1 MQETWAPSL
10 GWEDPLEKEMATH
23 SSILAWRIPMDRGA
37 WRATVHRVAKSQTW
51 LRDQALIGKQSL
63 CVSFGLPPQ
72 RWRTKGSPCTL
83 GGSAASLT
91 LFPQYRHLGDHAA
104 PRGAHLDPLGQV
116 PGVQHGKGVS
126 LPIPAG
132 SFEGC
137 PGGLPLL
144 PSSPPP
150 PLVFEFQGAVHV

>member
-1 MQETWAPSL
+1 M
-10 GWEDPLEKEMATH
+10 
-23 SSILAWRIPMDRGA
+23 
-37 WRATVHRVAKSQTW
+37 
-51 LRDQALIGKQSL
+51 
-63 CVSFGLPPQ
+63 
-72 RWRTKGSPCTL
+72 
-83 GGSAASLT
+83 ASLT

-126 LPIPAG
+126 LPRPAG

-137 PGGLPLL
+137 PAGLPLL